1 MDLSPRLKKIV
12 DMIPTADVVADIG
25 TDHGYVLIELL
36 RQKKINT
43 GIASDNKVGPLD
55 KARMNAA
62 EAGVK
67 DDMRFSLGDGLETLK
82 GFPVNGAV
90 LAGMGGVLTRD
101 LLEKDFSI
109 VKKLDFLLLQPA
121 QNPEVLREYLYN
133 GPFTILDEALIRE
146 ERRFYEAF
154 LVCYCDH
161 PEKMAEHV
169 NYLVGERLIQ
179 NQDSLLPDFL
189 EEKIRE
195 GEAILAKLE
204 LNSESAQIRQQ
215 MLTARIKDLRRL
227 KDDCAG

>member
-1 MDLSPRLKKIV
+1 MDLSPRLMKIV
-12 DMIPTADVVADIG
+12 DMIPTTDVVADIG

-36 RQKKINT
+36 RQNKIKT

-55 KARMNAA
+55 KAKMNAA
-62 EAGVK
+62 DAGVK
-67 DDMRFSLGDGLETLK
+67 VNMQFTLGNGLETLK
-82 GFPVNGAV
+82 GLPVNGAV

-101 LLEKDFSI
+101 LLEKDLSV
-109 VKKLDFLLLQPA
+109 VKELDFLLLQPA

-179 NQDSLLPDFL
+179 NQDPLLPDFL
-189 EEKIRE
+189 EDKIRE

-215 MLTARIKDLRRL
+215 VVTARIKDLRRL